1 MTGQNGGISLSE
13 VLASRRSLHLPP
25 APSFEIIDRTIER
38 VIERFGAPA
47 QIAEKDPERMISEML
62 VRIRDW
68 TWQKVPMSLIARIG
82 RLVFAAPWRDR
93 PDCDPIR
100 TFLIDEVAVS
110 TRSGFLNP
118 LVQTYIATFSAQSA
132 ACRRLGQALERA
144 RERLG
149 AQWRALLTEVPE
161 FFDAA
166 RAAQALARKMVQ
178 MEDIWRGLR
187 ALGLRAPHGP
197 GLMDAAHLAYLEQ
210 IGPKLTDRAEI
221 ERLLAWLRPAG
232 QAPRPTGAA
241 EAITALLRPWTGK
254 AVPEDLRALI
264 CERLIEIYGD
274 PRPVPN
280 ATWLAVGEDNL
291 ALFRRWLTKAELTF
305 FIGVVNATQNS
316 DMWPPRRD
324 FWELLYRQGRIAEAW
339 VAFPKPA
346 RDYARRNL
354 QLWGQANER
363 RFGEQIAGGSRSNT
377 SLLIMRIG
385 DKIVVDG
392 CHSYKTHIFD
402 VKDPQAPKL
411 YQRKYD
417 CEDIRLRSN
426 LSRAHNPIPNWSD
439 WVLRNI

>member
-1 MTGQNGGISLSE
+1 MTEREGGMSLSE
-13 VLASRRSLHLPP
+13 VLATRRNLQLPP
-25 APSFEIIDRTIER
+25 APEFKVLERTCEQVRDKYGEPTMVPEEAPER
-38 VIERFGAPA
+38 L
-47 QIAEKDPERMISEML
+47 IAEML
-62 VRIRDW
+62 ARIKAWDW
-68 TWQKVPMSLIARIG
+68 RKVPMSFVARVG
-82 RLVFAAPWRDR
+82 RLVFADPWRER
-93 PDCDPIR
+93 PECDPIR

-118 LVQTYIATFSAQSA
+118 LVQTYITTFSAQSA

-149 AQWRALLTEVPE
+149 AQWRALLAEVPE
-161 FFDAA
+161 FFDTA
-166 RAAQALARKMVQ
+166 RAAQALARKMMQ

-187 ALGLRAPHGP
+187 ALGLRAPHAP
-197 GLMDAAHLAYLEQ
+197 GLMDAAHLAYLAQ

-232 QAPRPTGAA
+232 QPPRATGAA
-241 EAITALLRPWTGK
+241 EAIAALLRPWSGK
-254 AVPEDLRALI
+254 AVPEDLRGLI

-291 ALFRRWLTKAELTF
+291 ALFRRWLTKAEMTF

-439 WVLRNI
+439 WVLRHI